1 MPEPPHG
8 LLGGG
13 TVSKPTNTSLKRSS
27 RVAAMSL
34 GALGIVYGDIGT
46 SPLYAMRE
54 SFVGQ
59 GLQVME
65 ENVLGVLSLIF
76 WSLLIVISIKYLLVV
91 MRADNEGEGG
101 ILALIALVAPRQA
114 AAQGRRWV
122 LIVIGL
128 FGTALLYGD
137 GMITPAISVL
147 SAVEGIHVATPVLEP
162 YIVPISVVILI
173 GLFLVQRHGTGA
185 VGRVFGPVMIVWF
198 LTLAL
203 LGIGPIL
210 ENPGVF
216 AALNP
221 VHGVRFFAENGF
233 KGFLALGSVFLVVTG
248 SEALY
253 ADMGHFGK
261 KPIQITW
268 YGLVF
273 PALVLVYFGQ
283 GAFLIANPEGVMNP
297 FYHMAPD
304 WAVWPLVLLA
314 TMATVIASQALISG
328 AFSLTS
334 QAVQLGYL
342 PRIRIF
348 HTSATESGQVYI
360 PAVNWLLMV
369 AAVGLVV
376 GFGSSSALAGAYGV
390 AVSTTMVVTTVLIF
404 VIMRERWKWATPA
417 AVSFSAAFLIV
428 DLAYFASNL
437 FKIPE
442 GGWFPILIAAVI
454 FTAMTTW
461 KKGRQLL
468 AARLHAGALSLE
480 RFIGS
485 LDERGIVRVPGTAIY
500 MFSRSGATPPALLAN
515 MRHNEVL
522 HERVAVLSVLTMA
535 EPRVPVSRRADVW
548 SLGNGFFQIVLRYGF
563 MERPNV
569 PEGLMSIIR
578 SDFGFNPDD
587 TVWILGR
594 ETVLASK
601 RPGMM
606 LWREK
611 LFGLMARNATPPSR
625 YFHLPP
631 ERSLEIGIH
640 VEI

>member
-1 MPEPPHG
+1 MSE
-8 LLGGG
+8 
-13 TVSKPTNTSLKRSS
+13 PTNTPLKRTGY
-27 RVAAMSL
+27 VAATSL
-34 GALGIVYGDIGT
+34 GALGVVYGDIGT
-46 SPLYAMRE
+46 SPLYAIRE
-54 SFVGQ
+54 SFVSQ
-59 GLQVME
+59 DLAVME
-65 ENVLGVLSLIF
+65 ENVLGILSLIF
-76 WSLLIVISIKYLLVV
+76 WSLLIIISVKYLLVV

-101 ILALIALVAPRQA
+101 ILALIALVAPRNQA
-114 AAQGRRWV
+114 SQGRRWA
-122 LIVIGL
+122 LIVVGL
-128 FGTALLYGD
+128 VGTALLYGD

-147 SAVEGIHVATPVLEP
+147 SAVEGIHIATPALVQ
-162 YIVPISVVILI
+162 YVVPISVTILI
-173 GLFLVQRHGTGA
+173 GLFLIQRHGTGA

-210 ENPGVF
+210 DNPGVF

-221 VHGVRFFAENGF
+221 IHGVRFFTENGF
-233 KGFLALGSVFLVVTG
+233 RGFLSLGSVFLVVTG

-261 KPIQITW
+261 KPIQISW

-273 PALVLVYFGQ
+273 PALILIYFGQ
-283 GAFLIANPEGVMNP
+283 GAFLIANPDAIANP

-304 WAVWPLVLLA
+304 WAIWPLVLIA
-314 TMATVIASQALISG
+314 TAATVIASQALISG
-328 AFSLTS
+328 AFSLTT

-348 HTSATESGQVYI
+348 HTSATASGQVYI
-360 PAVNWLLMV
+360 PAVNWVLMV
-369 AAVGLVV
+369 AAVGLVI

-390 AVSTTMVVTTVLIF
+390 AVSTTMVVTTVVIF
-404 VIMRERWKWATPA
+404 VVMRDRWKWAFTTTLA
-417 AVSFSAAFLIV
+417 LTAAFLVI

-442 GGWFPILIAAVI
+442 GGWFPILIAALI
-454 FTAMTTW
+454 FTAMTSW

-468 AARLHAGALSLE
+468 AIRLRAGSLSLE
-480 RFIGS
+480 RFIAS
-485 LDERGIVRVPGTAIY
+485 VCQRDIVRVPGTAIY
-500 MFSRSGATPPALLAN
+500 MFSRTGDTPPALPAN

-522 HERVAVLSVLTMA
+522 HERVAVLSVLTTA

-548 SLGNGFFQIVLRYGF
+548 PLGHGFFQIVLRYGF
-563 MERPNV
+563 MEQPNV
-569 PEGLMSIIR
+569 PEGLKSIIR
-578 SDFGFNPDD
+578 SDFGFNPED

-594 ETVLASK
+594 ETVLASS
-601 RPGMM
+601 RPGML
-606 LWREK
+606 LWRER
-611 LFGLMARNATPPSR
+611 LFSLMARNATPPSR
-625 YFHLPP
+625 FFHLPP